1 MSRPRVSSTQASDD
15 QGELLYK
22 AVAAPARKALRRAS
36 STIRQT
42 GDIAIKIKNFGDR
55 IISDAATLR
64 EDGDESAASPGLRRR
79 TSLAVNRGRSG
90 SASSASK
97 SIAIRPPSVPR
108 QDTPAFTRQRSGRR
122 LSGRASASAAV
133 SMRSVVAAAA
143 PPRPRSQTDVG
154 GNGLGSP
161 WSTGRSSVMG
171 FLPTHRG
178 RRSTPQRSSATPS
191 HPERQRRGEGKE
203 EWERRTKPYN
213 SELDIGLPLRN
224 RRLELFR
231 AAALANDED
240 TVISLVALDPGK
252 VSYMYPIRIHGYT
265 CTTSHLPVLISYFHW

>member
-1 MSRPRVSSTQASDD
+1 
-15 QGELLYK
+15 
-22 AVAAPARKALRRAS
+22 
-36 STIRQT
+36 
-42 GDIAIKIKNFGDR
+42 
-55 IISDAATLR
+55 
-64 EDGDESAASPGLRRR
+64 
-79 TSLAVNRGRSG
+79 
-90 SASSASK
+90 
-97 SIAIRPPSVPR
+97 
-108 QDTPAFTRQRSGRR
+108 
-122 LSGRASASAAV
+122 
-133 SMRSVVAAAA
+133 
-143 PPRPRSQTDVG
+143 
-154 GNGLGSP
+154 
-161 WSTGRSSVMG
+161 MG

-252 VSYMYPIRIHGYT
+252 VSYMYPIRIHGLHLYYSIRTLVYFVPT
-265 CTTSHLPVLISYFHW
+265 CINIIFSLVTAAMGTRGYVDWFTSHTLTINSIYLIYS